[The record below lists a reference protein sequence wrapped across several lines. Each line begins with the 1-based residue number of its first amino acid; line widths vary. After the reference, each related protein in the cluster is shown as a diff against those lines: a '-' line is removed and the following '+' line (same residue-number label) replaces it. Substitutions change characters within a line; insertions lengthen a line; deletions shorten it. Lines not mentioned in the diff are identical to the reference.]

1 MPPFK
6 NREEYEKWKAERL
19 KQTPQPAPA
28 KPPAEQGAEPKT
40 KACPYCG
47 EIILAVAKKCRHCQS
62 MLEGV
67 ESPQKPEETLGI
79 IALCV
84 PIGSALLECFWVP
97 EIALVQDPFATAT
110 LLTCLTVLITALLV
124 AIEAQRA
131 GFGKDPKAKEG
142 GPIEWFLK
150 TVLLWIVFFPS
161 YFYQR
166 KRHGL
171 KNRLAVAIVAVVIF
185 LGAMAYESYLIELAR
200 ENLQRATGIP

>member
-19 KQTPQPAPA
+19 KQTSQPAPA

-62 MLEGV
+62 MLEGF
-67 ESPQKPEETLGI
+67 ESPQKREETLGF
-79 IALCV
+79 IALCM
-84 PIGSALLECFWVP
+84 PIISAVLAWEWIPSLPLMQAGS
-97 EIALVQDPFATAT
+97 T
-110 LLTCLTVLITALLV
+110 LTLIGIVTVLITAVLV
-124 AIEAQRA
+124 AIEAQQA
-131 GFGKDPKAKEG
+131 GFGKDPTGKEG

-150 TVLLWIVFFPS
+150 TVLVWIVFFPS

-171 KNRLAVAIVAVVIF
+171 KDRLAVAILAVVIF
-185 LGAMAYESYLIELAR
+185 VGAMAYVSYLIGLAR